1 MGRENA
7 FTLSGE
13 PRREKLITILFK
25 LDFLTSVCYD
35 VAIDTLRKGGH
46 FEKVDVIEQNK
57 NFVQS
62 SGGENHF
69 SPFARRLCP
78 DDRGITL

>member
-13 PRREKLITILFK
+13 PRRENLILILFN
-25 LDFLTSVCYD
+25 LDFLKSVCYHE
-35 VAIDTLRKGGH
+35 AIDTRRKGGH

-69 SPFARRLCP
+69 SPFARRICP
-78 DDRGITL
+78 DDRGTTL

>member
-13 PRREKLITILFK
+13 PRREKLITILFN
-25 LDFLTSVCYD
+25 LDFLKSVCYHE
-35 VAIDTLRKGGH
+35 AIDTRRKGGH
-46 FEKVDVIEQNK
+46 FEKVDAIEQNK

-62 SGGENHF
+62 SGGETHF

>member
-13 PRREKLITILFK
+13 PRREKLITILFN
-25 LDFLTSVCYD
+25 LDFLKSVCYHE
-35 VAIDTLRKGGH
+35 AIDTRRKGGN
-46 FEKVDVIEQNK
+46 FEKVDAIEQNK

>member
-1 MGRENA
+1 MI
-7 FTLSGE
+7 L
-13 PRREKLITILFK
+13 ILFN

-35 VAIDTLRKGGH
+35 VAIDTRRKGGH
-46 FEKVDVIEQNK
+46 FEKVDAIEQNK

-69 SPFARRLCP
+69 SPVARRLCP